1 MSIFKCRAERVDTAC
16 SLHMAPSLVN
26 GFPGL
31 HNLDVKNA
39 FILL

>member
-1 MSIFKCRAERVDTAC
+1 MSIFKYRAERQDTAC
-16 SLHMAPSLVN
+16 SFYHGPYDVN

-31 HNLDVKNA
+31 HNLDVKTA